1 MAFCGKCGQ
10 QLPDTARFC
19 GKCGTAMVPEPV
31 AQGVASGAAA
41 QPTSQGYSPQPP
53 SGATYPP
60 GGYVYPPRPSFA
72 SRLSASLWVVL
83 IGAAVSA
90 LFTIITWIKIASAAS
105 QMSSM
110 MGGDSSMPTPMAGI
124 GGAMHLAFLLLAVLF
139 VAVGL
144 LALSAG
150 GRSGTERTIRS
161 GLMLGL
167 SGFWP
172 VATLYGLILTV
183 SAGVP
188 LGMMG
193 FDMSMLIVL
202 GGIVQ
207 GLGALVDLV
216 QNA

>member
-1 MAFCGKCGQ
+1 MAFCTKCGH

-19 GKCGTAMVPEPV
+19 GKCGTALVAEPV
-31 AQGVASGAAA
+31 AQAVASSPAA
-41 QPTSQGYSPQPP
+41 PPPSEGYPPQP
-53 SGATYPP
+53 PP
-60 GGYVYPPRPSFA
+60 GGYAYPPRPSYA
-72 SRLSASLWVVL
+72 SRLSTSLWVVL
-83 IGAAVSA
+83 IGAGMSA
-90 LFTIITWIKIASAAS
+90 LFTIIYWIKTAS
-105 QMSSM
+105 QVSAM
-110 MGGDSSMPTPMAGI
+110 MGGDSSTPMPMLI
-124 GGAMHLAFLLLAVLF
+124 GGITGTMHLTFFLLLALF

-150 GRSGTERTIRS
+150 GRSGRGRTIRS

-172 VATLYGLILTV
+172 VATLYGLILAV
-183 SAGVP
+183 SARMP

-202 GGIVQ
+202 GGIFQ
-207 GLGALVDLV
+207 GLGAVVDLV